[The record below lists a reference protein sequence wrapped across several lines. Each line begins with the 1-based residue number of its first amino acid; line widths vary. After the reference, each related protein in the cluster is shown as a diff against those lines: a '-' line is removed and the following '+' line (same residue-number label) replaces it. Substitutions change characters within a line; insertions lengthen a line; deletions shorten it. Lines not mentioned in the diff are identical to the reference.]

1 MFSNN
6 NIRSVMIGGDQA
18 YTSATNVSG
27 LLAGE
32 VAVIDAFG
40 AVITTSTD
48 ALNKKFRIVQGRGAG
63 LSQRAT
69 DLIDPAG
76 SIRYYKGAGHASATE
91 QVTDIGFNGTT
102 GALTAINSNSYLLR
116 LNMIETDRTGFGQQ
130 DKIYGAYLS
139 DASTTQWEVAKNV
152 ASNLNDNVRKQF
164 EKDVFALSLFDSGSS
179 TDGSSIVGTTNVD
192 EVNVTKGSD
201 IVVQGS
207 NSWTAAPVVGEILSI
222 DASADIGYE
231 IVEVI
236 SSTIVR
242 IHMPFQGAT
251 AVNQVATAYTAASVA
266 AADCG
271 IRLTGVIRNFD
282 ATKPGHFRKVRWETQ
297 LDNFGSSTLTSVTA
311 PTEGKGDF
319 QEVAK
324 MEYFGE
330 GVNGNRYR
338 RDRMFRSTIDTDLS
352 GATYYGSLNLAWQE
366 SHFVSGI
373 GAQPISNK
381 ECVVYL
387 GDGASDGDWTAAGQ
401 VSTILTI
408 LNTITGITAAFD

>member
-6 NIRSVMIGGDQA
+6 NIRSVMIGGDQS

-32 VAVIDAFG
+32 VAVVDAFG

-48 ALNKKFRIVQGRGAG
+48 TLNKKFRIVQGRGAG
-63 LSQRAT
+63 LSQRTT
-69 DLIDPAG
+69 DLIDPLG
-76 SIRYYKGAGHASATE
+76 SIRYYKGASHENAAE
-91 QVTDIGFNGTT
+91 QVTDIGFNGST

-130 DKIYGAYLS
+130 DKVYGAYLS
-139 DASTTQWEVAKNV
+139 DATTTQWEVANKV
-152 ASNLNDNVRKQF
+152 SANLNDNVRKQY
-164 EKDVFALSLFDSGSS
+164 EKDVYALSLFDSGSS
-179 TDGSSIVGTTNVD
+179 TDGAAIIGTTNVD
-192 EVNVTKGSD
+192 EVDVVYGSD
-201 IVVQGS
+201 IIIEGS
-207 NSWTAAPVVGEILSI
+207 NSWTGAPVVGEVLSI

-236 SSTIVR
+236 NATTVR
-242 IHMPFQGAT
+242 VHMPFQGAT

-266 AADCG
+266 GVDCG
-271 IRLTGVIRNFD
+271 IRLSGLVRDFD

-311 PTEGKGDF
+311 PTEGKGNF

-330 GVNGNRYR
+330 GVNGNKYR
-338 RDRMFRSTIDTDLS
+338 RDRMFRATIDTDLT
-352 GATYYGSLNLAWQE
+352 GATYYGSLNIAWKE

-373 GAQPISNK
+373 GSQPVSNK
-381 ECVVYL
+381 ECVIYL
-387 GDGASDGDWTAAGQ
+387 GDGAADSSWTAAGQ
-401 VSTILTI
+401 VSTLLTI
-408 LNTITGITAAFD
+408 LNSITGITAAFS